1 MTQNVISIDIPAE
14 LLAKLDA
21 ALAAIESVT
30 DIFEPITEEQMRA
43 LAKMGDRLEPFC
55 RLSATVLPQYPQ
67 AMPPSF
73 SVAELQR
80 DLAAFDALR
89 PRVNRLRALLEKSQ
103 DTLTALGSDVY
114 AAARDGYTHM
124 KTFGDSDGLDLLRAA
139 LPDRTPRLRR
149 PAAGP
154 AA

>member
-1 MTQNVISIDIPAE
+1 MPRKTKPTALADQAAKPQFHIPAE

-43 LAKMGDRLEPFC
+43 IAKMGDRLEPFC

-73 SVAELQR
+73 SVI
-80 DLAAFDALR
+80 AASQARSGSTKWRRQSSLVTNSSRNR
-89 PRVNRLRALLEKSQ
+89 P
-103 DTLTALGSDVY
+103 
-114 AAARDGYTHM
+114 M
-124 KTFGDSDGLDLLRAA
+124 RAA
-139 LPDRTPRLRR
+139 SPARRSRWITRRATGRASSTSAAMPTRARR
-149 PAAGP
+149 PTSP
-154 AA
+154 AR